1 MFKRFFENIDY
12 EKLDE
17 KEFIKEGEQTKSN
30 ERIRKIAKNIYGDN
44 NSVNSIIGIIYW
56 IKEYFGNSKKKIEK
70 N

>member
-30 ERIRKIAKNIYGDN
+30 ESCLLYTSDAAD
-44 NSVNSIIGIIYW
+44 
-56 IKEYFGNSKKKIEK
+56 EL
-70 N
+70 